1 MQHHLCKVAL
11 LTLFVA
17 FTHKGRTQE
26 PFLYFL
32 ESKMDSVVQA
42 ELKRWNVPGLSIGI
56 ILNDTI
62 RYNKGFGVATINTPE
77 KVDEH
82 TLFRIGSL
90 TKAMTCATVLLAEHR
105 EELSI
110 QDKLVNYFPDF
121 HLEEASVAK
130 VLDLEDFMCGQ
141 TGLGGHFGDFF
152 YWKTQKEIKD
162 VIPTLALFEYQ
173 EKIRYRFRY
182 NNLAYMVLGEV
193 LEKSS
198 GVSWAG
204 QINKHLFEPLEM
216 THSFSYQSLVS
227 DKLTIAA
234 PHFKEGKNTIELPAE
249 NIANM
254 GPAGSVLS
262 TSTDMLKWL
271 RALLSLEQDRER
283 VFPVSVLKKI
293 RRPHTLLGYRRS
305 KSDSDQLRFLF
316 YGKGWSISDEQQRL
330 HYRHNGGTDGFFS
343 QLLMIPEEGFGVVV
357 LTNSRS
363 HNLAE
368 GLTEYV
374 RKVYFQDST
383 ENYFEGL
390 FDEFTNDQKKENDLY
405 YSLRDSTQKQ
415 KTPLE
420 LEPSQLGIY
429 ENPGYGTITIS
440 TQKNGVNM
448 LFNAHQETVLAH
460 LMHKNEATFHV
471 VFDSAVLG
479 HTELR
484 FYEEDEQTKGFYLS
498 MDNTSY
504 YFQKQ
509 P

>member
-1 MQHHLCKVAL
+1 MKHYLWKVAL
-11 LTLFVA
+11 LTLFSVFA
-17 FTHKGRTQE
+17 HKGHTQE
-26 PFLYFL
+26 KFLSFL
-32 ESKMDSVVQA
+32 EDKMDSVVQS
-42 ELKRWNVPGLSIGI
+42 ELNRWEVPGLSVGI
-56 ILNDTI
+56 ILNDTM
-62 RYNKGFGVATINTPE
+62 RYNKGFGVNSIKTSV
-77 KVDEH
+77 KVDTN

-110 QDKLVNYFPDF
+110 QDKLVNHFPEF
-121 HLEEASVAK
+121 HLQEASVTG

-141 TGLGGHFGDFF
+141 TGLGPHFGDFF
-152 YWKTQKEIKD
+152 YWKTQKKIEN
-162 VIPTLALFEYQ
+162 VVPTLSLFENQ

-198 GVSWAG
+198 GVPWAT
-204 QINKHLFEPLEM
+204 QIKKHLFEPLKM
-216 THSFSYQSLVS
+216 TNSFPYQSLVP
-227 DKLTIAA
+227 DKLAIAA
-234 PHFKEGKNTIELPAE
+234 PHFKDGNVIQLPAE

-271 RALLSLEQDRER
+271 KALLSLEQDRER
-283 VFPVSVLKKI
+283 VFPEAVLKKI

-305 KSDSDQLRFLF
+305 KSHTDQLRFLF
-316 YGKGWSISDEQQRL
+316 YGKGWSISDENRTL
-330 HYRHNGGTDGFFS
+330 HYRHNGGTDGFLS
-343 QLLMIPEEGFGVVV
+343 QLLIIPEEGFGVVV

-368 GLTEYV
+368 GLAEYI

-390 FDEFTNDQKKENDLY
+390 FDEFKSEQKEENDIY
-405 YSLRDSTQKQ
+405 YSLRDSIQKQ

-420 LEPSQLGIY
+420 LEPSRLGVY
-429 ENPGYGTITIS
+429 KNPGYGTITVLQNAKGA
-440 TQKNGVNM
+440 T
-448 LFNAHQETVLAH
+448 LHFNAHQNKVTAKLA
-460 LMHKNEATFHV
+460 LKKDTAYHV

-484 FYEEDEQTKGFYLS
+484 FQNEDRETKGFYLS
-498 MDNTSY
+498 MDDTLY
-504 YFQKQ
+504 YFQKR